1 MKMPVKFKILNWKKI
16 SGVKKKWEEESEE
29 GKDEDK
35 GEEIKEGYEE
45 EAAAEEVEDIGVVE
59 DERKE

>member
-29 GKDEDK
+29 GKDDDK
-35 GEEIKEGYEE
+35 GDEIKEGYEE